1 MKRIALVFAVVASLL
16 TGTVATAAVKAGA
29 TCSKAGSTSIAGGK
43 KFTCIKSGKKLV
55 WDKGVAVK
63 KPTVVVPE
71 LPKPEPSP
79 SVNAS
84 TEGAKEQ
91 DVSKLL
97 ENLNQ
102 PKFVGSNSN
111 NQILTVQFN
120 VEANALGGYVE
131 IPEIKVGFKESK
143 QEKDDKGLVTIKI
156 AIPPDRG
163 TVKVNVHL
171 FAFSKTA
178 KSGCCTGFQ
187 TEISSPYV
195 KLQPKMQPIGNV
207 ITWKQPI
214 NVESQAKTSI
224 TPVNQLASINE
235 CKIQDAAAN
244 GVTLSNPQKHF
255 VSGFGLYKERAPLTR
270 SPIIQFVTVDFP
282 DLQGKRPPAEDLKPV
297 TDFLGKYWKSQTT
310 NGTELDFRIP
320 KSFIRMPKNVTEYEL
335 NVDFFSGKW
344 TNTTSFNYVRE
355 AIKVADPQIDFSN
368 VDVLVV
374 AVPSEVTR
382 KQIAAFVAE
391 SSEAALGQG
400 FATDEKWIY
409 NSLIMAGPSGPPD
422 FELLNWAHELGH
434 NFGLTDIRNTTN
446 VAAQVSNDLGIYDL
460 MNSMQAPELLAWNR
474 FIIGVLNDDQV
485 RCVTSGSTSHLIKP
499 VEMDTKEPKLI
510 VIPTGKYTG
519 IAIESRRAIG
529 FDAMLGS
536 LSEGVLVYQIDTTI
550 PYNLSPMKLVPRV
563 GSTDNEWRRDAALQL
578 NDSLT
583 VQGWKIS
590 VIESGNWGDVVK
602 VEKVG

>member
-16 TGTVATAAVKAGA
+16 TGTVAIAAVKTGT
-29 TCSKAGSTSIAGGK
+29 TCSKVGSTSIVGGK
-43 KFTCIKSGKKLV
+43 KFTCIKSGKKFI
-55 WDKGVAVK
+55 WDKGVAIK
-63 KPTVVVPE
+63 KPTPVVPD
-71 LPKPEPSP
+71 LPKVDPSP
-79 SVNAS
+79 TPSAIPTPSATPNTPKLDPSYSVQGQPCVPKS
-84 TEGAKEQ
+84 G
-91 DVSKLL
+91 DVIGYNKYGEFVDLMCN
-97 ENLNQ
+97 EFDNTYFPRPANLNPFKVDPKTGKRLKGEMQSIGHVITWQ
-102 PKFVGSNSN
+102 PP
-111 NQILTVQFN
+111 TN
-120 VEANALGGYVE
+120 VEA
-131 IPEIKVGFKESK
+131 
-143 QEKDDKGLVTIKI
+143 Q
-156 AIPPDRG
+156 
-163 TVKVNVHL
+163 
-171 FAFSKTA
+171 
-178 KSGCCTGFQ
+178 FQ
-187 TEISSPYV
+187 
-195 KLQPKMQPIGNV
+195 
-207 ITWKQPI
+207 
-214 NVESQAKTSI
+214 TSI
-224 TPVNQLASINE
+224 TPYNQLSSINE

-270 SPIIQFVTVDFP
+270 SPVIQFVTVDFP
-282 DLQGKRPPAEDLKPV
+282 DLQGKRSPTEDLKPV
-297 TDFLGKYWKSQTT
+297 TDFLGKYWKAQTT

-320 KSFIRMPKNVTEYEL
+320 KSFIRMPKNVTDYEL

-344 TNTTSFNYVRE
+344 TNTSSFNYVRE

-382 KQIAAFVAE
+382 QQIAAFVAE

-400 FATDEKWIY
+400 FDTNEKKIM
-409 NSLIMAGPSGPPD
+409 NALIMAGPVANQD

-434 NFGLTDIRNTTN
+434 NFGLTDIRNTLN
-446 VAAQVSNDLGIYDL
+446 VAAQVSSDLGIYDL

-485 RCVTSGSTSHLIKP
+485 RCVTGGSTTHLIKP
-499 VEMDTKEPKLI
+499 VEMETKEAKLI

-563 GSTDNEWRRDAALQL
+563 GSIDNEWRRDSALQL

-590 VIESGNWGDVVK
+590 VLERGDWGDVVK

>member
-1 MKRIALVFAVVASLL
+1 MMKRIALSFALIASLL
-16 TGTVATAAVKAGA
+16 AGLLASSVAVAAVKAGA
-29 TCSKAGSTSIAGGK
+29 TCNKVGITSISSGK
-43 KFTCIKSGKKLV
+43 KFTCIKFGKKLI
-55 WDKGVAVK
+55 WDKGVVQKVAAP
-63 KPTVVVPE
+63 KPTPSASPTEEIQLNYGPAPVTKVLDPKYPKHGDKCLVLNSPDVVGYNNRGELVDLMCNGGNYTPRPENMNPFKVDQETGKILNSE
-71 LPKPEPSP
+71 LPS
-79 SVNAS
+79 
-84 TEGAKEQ
+84 
-91 DVSKLL
+91 
-97 ENLNQ
+97 NQ
-102 PKFVGSNSN
+102 P
-111 NQILTVQFN
+111 L
-120 VEANALGGYVE
+120 
-131 IPEIKVGFKESK
+131 
-143 QEKDDKGLVTIKI
+143 
-156 AIPPDRG
+156 
-163 TVKVNVHL
+163 
-171 FAFSKTA
+171 
-178 KSGCCTGFQ
+178 
-187 TEISSPYV
+187 
-195 KLQPKMQPIGNV
+195 MQPIGQKIV
-207 ITWKQPI
+207 WKQPTHI
-214 NVESQAKTSI
+214 ESRAKTSI
-224 TPVNQLASINE
+224 TPTNQLSSVNE

-270 SPIIQFVTVDFP
+270 SPVIQFVTVDFP

-297 TDFLGKYWKSQTT
+297 TDFLGKYWKAQTT

-400 FATDEKWIY
+400 FATNEKWIY

-474 FIIGVLNDDQV
+474 FIIGILNDDQV
-485 RCVTSGSTSHLIKP
+485 RCVSNGSSTHLIKP
-499 VEMDTKEPKLI
+499 VEMETKEAKLI

-550 PYNLSPMKLVPRV
+550 PYNLSPMKLVPRI
-563 GSTDNEWRRDAALQL
+563 GSTDNEWRRDSALQL

-590 VIESGNWGDVVK
+590 VVESGNWGDVVK
-602 VEKVG
+602 VEKFG